1 MPLYSKKNRT
11 LRAAV
16 KQIHFI
22 TDCFEPVT
30 TKGSN
35 LRLLGFYSPLVVL
48 ILIIYLVFPF
58 ALVSLW
64 ATAMAFQR
72 PDTFCLEESG
82 LSQNNT
88 SSAPCPGKNQTCWEG
103 YTEQPLTYI
112 LSIPMTIV
120 LAVRLEY

>member
-1 MPLYSKKNRT
+1 MGQT
-11 LRAAV
+11 L
-16 KQIHFI
+16 
-22 TDCFEPVT
+22 
-30 TKGSN
+30 
-35 LRLLGFYSPLVVL
+35 L

-58 ALVSLW
+58 TLVSLW

>member
-1 MPLYSKKNRT
+1 M
-11 LRAAV
+11 
-16 KQIHFI
+16 
-22 TDCFEPVT
+22 
-30 TKGSN
+30 GSN
-35 LRLLGFYSPLVVL
+35 PGNLFKSFLL
-48 ILIIYLVFPF
+48 YLVFPL

-120 LAVRLEY
+120 LAVRLDY

>member
-1 MPLYSKKNRT
+1 M
-11 LRAAV
+11 
-16 KQIHFI
+16 
-22 TDCFEPVT
+22 
-30 TKGSN
+30 
-35 LRLLGFYSPLVVL
+35 
-48 ILIIYLVFPF
+48 
-58 ALVSLW
+58 SLW

-120 LAVRLEY
+120 LAVRLEFLKWNMGEIFSSKFHLLCV